1 MFIRNKN
8 SALRKVSD
16 QSRRRFGGAVLETV
30 LILPVLLYLA
40 FGIVE
45 FGYYFYVK
53 HSLEGSARD
62 GCRAFIASG
71 ATPTDISNAVG
82 TSMSASNLANS
93 GYVITTTDAPAAA
106 GGGTFTVTNGN
117 YATCVAGDTITVTV
131 TCTWG
136 TAGSGYRPWG
146 LIATS
151 KQVLGAA
158 VMRKEG

>member
-1 MFIRNKN
+1 MFIQPNK
-8 SALRKVSD
+8 SISCKVSD
-16 QSRRRFGGAVLETV
+16 PSRRRFGGAVLETV

-71 ATPTDISNAVG
+71 ATPTDISNSVG
-82 TSMSASNLANS
+82 TSMSASNLASS
-93 GYVITTTDAPAAA
+93 GYTITTTDAPAS

-117 YATCVAGDTITVTV
+117 YTSCVAGDTITVTV
-131 TCTWG
+131 TCNWG

-151 KQVLGAA
+151 KQVIGAA

>member
-1 MFIRNKN
+1 MKIQMYNP
-8 SALRKVSD
+8 AARKVSLR
-16 QSRRRFGGAVLETV
+16 SRRRFGGAVLETV

-45 FGYYFYVK
+45 FGYYFFVK

-71 ATPTDISNAVG
+71 ATPTDISNAVSQ
-82 TSMSASNLANS
+82 SMSASNLSGS
-93 GYVITTTDAPAAA
+93 GYTILTTDTPAG
-106 GGGTFTVTNGN
+106 GGGTFTVTSGN
-117 YATCVAGDTITVTV
+117 YASCVAGDTITVTV

-151 KQVLGAA
+151 KPVVGAA